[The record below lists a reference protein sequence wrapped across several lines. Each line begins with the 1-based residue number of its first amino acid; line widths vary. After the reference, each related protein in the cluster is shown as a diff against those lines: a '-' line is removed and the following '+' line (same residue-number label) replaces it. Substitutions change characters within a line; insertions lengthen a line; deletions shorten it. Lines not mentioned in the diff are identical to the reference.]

1 MAVREGESRQLGSQS
16 EKFLTLEEAAKR
28 LDLPTDVVE
37 SMVRSGKLPSFRLG
51 GDILRLKASDV
62 EAVRAGLAW
71 PKPDFKTAVAKS
83 VPAPAAREPVSPP
96 GPVDRFADFLY
107 YNDFYIV
114 GLLIILTLV
123 AIIFAL

>member
-1 MAVREGESRQLGSQS
+1 MAVREGENRQLGSQS
-16 EKFLTLEEAAKR
+16 EKLLTLEEAAKR
-28 LDLPTDVVE
+28 LDLPADDVE
-37 SMVRSGKLPSFRLG
+37 SMVRSGKLSSFRLG
-51 GDILRLKASDV
+51 GNILRLKSSDV
-62 EAVRAGLAW
+62 EAARAELARLKAVSETAAV
-71 PKPDFKTAVAKS
+71 KPVLARES
-83 VPAPAAREPVSPP
+83 SAPA

>member
-1 MAVREGESRQLGSQS
+1 MAVREGENRQLGSQS
-16 EKFLTLEEAAKR
+16 EKLLTLEEAAKR
-28 LDLPTDVVE
+28 LDLPADDVE
-37 SMVRSGKLPSFRLG
+37 SMVRSGKLSSFRLG
-51 GDILRLKASDV
+51 GNILRLKSSDV
-62 EAVRAGLAW
+62 EAARAELARLKTVSETAAV
-71 PKPDFKTAVAKS
+71 KPVLARES
-83 VPAPAAREPVSPP
+83 SAPA